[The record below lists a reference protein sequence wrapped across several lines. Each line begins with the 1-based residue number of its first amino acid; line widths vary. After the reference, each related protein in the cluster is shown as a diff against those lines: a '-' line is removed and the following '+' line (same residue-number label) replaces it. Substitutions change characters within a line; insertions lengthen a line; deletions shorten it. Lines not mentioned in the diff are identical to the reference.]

1 MKTVKVYRESSYVGA
16 EEEYEIEVEDDA
28 TEEEIAEAA
37 YEVIFANLNWYYE
50 VEEKDA
56 DE

>member
-37 YEVIFANLNWYYE
+37 YEEILANLNWYYE

>member
-37 YEVIFANLNWYYE
+37 YEEILANLNWYYE
-50 VEEKDA
+50 VEEEDA

>member
-1 MKTVKVYRESSYVGA
+1 MKTVKVYRESYYVGA

-37 YEVIFANLNWYYE
+37 YEEILANLNWHYE